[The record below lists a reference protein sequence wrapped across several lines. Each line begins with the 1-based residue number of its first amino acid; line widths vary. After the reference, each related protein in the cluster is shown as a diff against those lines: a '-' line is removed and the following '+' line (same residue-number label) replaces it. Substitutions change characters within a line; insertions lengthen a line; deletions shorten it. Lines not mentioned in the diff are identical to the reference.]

1 MSKKLYI
8 PIVIA
13 VLVAVIAGAFVSS
26 EVYAKTKDELAIGR
40 RPHPELGKVT
50 QVADDRFSMEK
61 RDGSTATFLVNDETR
76 FFDKEKT
83 ELSFADVK
91 VGQWVGVAAPKG
103 EAEDRTARLVLILPE
118 DFDPENMSGAAGTI
132 TSVNAG
138 ADQFTLKN
146 RQGEEI
152 TFLVNEETKFLGQ
165 AADLASLEVGMVSGV
180 HAEEQE
186 YGALLAITVRAGYP
200 VVKKM
205 GEITAVDQG
214 DGAFTLQTLRGG
226 EELTI
231 QVDENTRYRT
241 KDGELNGLEDLQ
253 PGMVGVV
260 IARSSGEEGVFQAV
274 VVVATDKEELPKVD
288 KRIGGK
294 VLSVDKNAFT
304 IKARDGQEYT
314 FQVTGD
320 TKFRSRGGQV
330 QSLEDLKEGMLV
342 IVGAKELGNGDYQA
356 QVVLAVRR
364 PR

>member
-13 VLVAVIAGAFVSS
+13 LLVAVIAGAFVSS
-26 EVYAKTKDELAIGR
+26 GAYAKTKEGLAQVR
-40 RPHPELGKVT
+40 RPHTELGKIT
-50 QVADDRFSMEK
+50 QVADDRFTMEK

-83 ELSFADVK
+83 ELSLADVK

-132 TSVNAG
+132 SSVNAG
-138 ADQFTLKN
+138 AAEFTLKN
-146 RQGEEI
+146 RQGEEV

-165 AADLASLEVGMVSGV
+165 VADLASLEVGMAGMVR
-180 HAEEQE
+180 AEEQDD
-186 YGALLAITVRAGYP
+186 GSLLAISARAGYP
-200 VVKKM
+200 VAKKV
-205 GEITAVDQG
+205 GEITAVNQD
-214 DGAFTLQTLRGG
+214 DGTFTLKTLRGG

-231 QVDENTRYRT
+231 QVDEETRYRT
-241 KDGELNGLEDLQ
+241 KDGELNGLGDLQ
-253 PGMVGVV
+253 PGMMGAVL
-260 IARSSGEEGVFQAV
+260 ARSSGEEGVFQAAV
-274 VVVATDKEELPKVD
+274 VIALDKKELPKVD
-288 KRIGGK
+288 KRAIGK

-304 IKARDGQEYT
+304 IQARDGQEYT

-342 IVGAKELGNGDYQA
+342 IVGAKELGNGEYQA
-356 QVVLAVRR
+356 QVVLAGRGMR
-364 PR
+364 